1 MPQKH
6 TQLYKKN
13 KTKKQKSAPEE
24 QKETKL
30 QLPKSQKSWLLV
42 TKVGSRNR
50 RQNKQATTHK
60 WRKLERERE
69 MREKEV
75 AIETGHMYC
84 FSCETDK
91 EKGG

>member
-1 MPQKH
+1 M
-6 TQLYKKN
+6 
-13 KTKKQKSAPEE
+13 
-24 QKETKL
+24 
-30 QLPKSQKSWLLV
+30 

-60 WRKLERERE
+60 WRKLERERERERE

>member
-1 MPQKH
+1 M
-6 TQLYKKN
+6 
-13 KTKKQKSAPEE
+13 
-24 QKETKL
+24 
-30 QLPKSQKSWLLV
+30 

-50 RQNKQATTHK
+50 KQSRQATALK
-60 WRKLERERE
+60 WKKLERERERERE
-69 MREKEV
+69 MREKGA

>member
-1 MPQKH
+1 M
-6 TQLYKKN
+6 
-13 KTKKQKSAPEE
+13 EE
-24 QKETKL
+24 ARE
-30 QLPKSQKSWLLV
+30 
-42 TKVGSRNR
+42 RER
-50 RQNKQATTHK
+50 
-60 WRKLERERE
+60 ERERE

>member
-1 MPQKH
+1 M
-6 TQLYKKN
+6 
-13 KTKKQKSAPEE
+13 
-24 QKETKL
+24 
-30 QLPKSQKSWLLV
+30 

-50 RQNKQATTHK
+50 KQSRQATALK
-60 WRKLERERE
+60 WKKLERERERE
-69 MREKEV
+69 MREKGA